1 MCKLD
6 RETDEGAANHEEA
19 REWCPWEGES
29 VSKKGGGRNAEKNWG
44 PEAPPSSGAMAS
56 AQRQH
61 IVMDSG
67 VPVTQE
73 WGAEMRMYIQ
83 EGEVE

>member
-1 MCKLD
+1 MFPGLEMCKLD

-44 PEAPPSSGAMAS
+44 PEAPPSSGPWPLPRDSTLSWTMES
-56 AQRQH
+56 QSLRSGAQR
-61 IVMDSG
+61 
-67 VPVTQE
+67 
-73 WGAEMRMYIQ
+73 
-83 EGEVE
+83 